1 MNPGVFSV
9 QRPRIV
15 LSLIFIV
22 IVGGIFAYTDLGRLE
37 DPEFTIKQAV
47 IVTLYPGASPE
58 DVVKEVTNP
67 IEDACQQMGQV
78 DRVESQSIRGRS
90 LVMVYIKDKYHKDR
104 IPQVWDEL
112 RRKVNDVQPRLPL
125 PVRGT
130 SQVVDDFGDVYGIFL
145 ALTGEGFTLPELR
158 RYTDAVRRE
167 LQLVPNVAKVELFT
181 EPQDV
186 VFLEMS
192 RVRLAKLGIS
202 EDQIYAQLQARNT
215 AADGGR
221 VRIESR
227 YIPIDPTGVFRSPED
242 MLDMVIGSDS
252 HGRQFLLRDV
262 ATIRQ
267 AYEDPPSRIFRWD
280 GQQAI
285 GLGISVAPG
294 GNVVRIGEA
303 VEKKLEEMKAN
314 QPVGIE
320 IHYVNFQPTTV
331 SEATRGFALNLLKA
345 VTIVFLVLLI
355 AMGRKAGFIVGFVLF
370 ITILGTFLVMDLKGD
385 LLLERIS
392 LGSLIIALCML
403 TDNAI
408 VVTEGLKIGIE
419 AGRNKLEVI
428 REVIA
433 HNQWPLFGAT
443 GIAILAFAAIGLSED
458 SSGEFL
464 RSLFW
469 VICISL
475 TLSWVTA
482 VTVTPLLSYRFFQP
496 SPDGHTEEEAYNN
509 RFFQIYRHLLMT
521 ALRFR
526 SAVLVATFLLFAVTL
541 YGFTRIDQSFF
552 PASTRPQFL
561 VDSFFLSGT
570 YIRVTSAFAR
580 EVEQYLKA
588 QPGVTHVST
597 FVGGGALRF
606 LLVYFSEQPNTA
618 YVQFLVEVDD

>member
-22 IVGGIFAYTDLGRLE
+22 IVGGIYAYTDLGRLE

-125 PVRGT
+125 SVRGT

-355 AMGRKAGFIVGFVLF
+355 AMGRKAGFIVGFVLL

-433 HNQWPLFGAT
+433 HNQ
-443 GIAILAFAAIGLSED
+443 
-458 SSGEFL
+458 
-464 RSLFW
+464 
-469 VICISL
+469 
-475 TLSWVTA
+475 
-482 VTVTPLLSYRFFQP
+482 
-496 SPDGHTEEEAYNN
+496 
-509 RFFQIYRHLLMT
+509 
-521 ALRFR
+521 
-526 SAVLVATFLLFAVTL
+526 
-541 YGFTRIDQSFF
+541 
-552 PASTRPQFL
+552 
-561 VDSFFLSGT
+561 
-570 YIRVTSAFAR
+570 
-580 EVEQYLKA
+580 
-588 QPGVTHVST
+588 
-597 FVGGGALRF
+597 
-606 LLVYFSEQPNTA
+606 
-618 YVQFLVEVDD
+618 